1 MQTLSYPSLNMKD
14 ISKIIDGKKIA
25 EQIKDGIAAE
35 IFTSA
40 REKRPNLAIILVG
53 NRSDSKL
60 YVSLKEREA
69 KKVGI
74 DTHIYRLDEGASE
87 DELKTVIDFL
97 NQDESIDAIL
107 LQLPLPATFDADK
120 MIAAISP
127 YKDADGFHPHHPEYV
142 LSPVIAAVDSIVR
155 QKKVTGRACVF
166 HRSSVFGESLKEHL
180 EKLGLQVDLLA
191 VKEDE
196 DPRADIALRD
206 QLTAVS
212 KKADLIVTA
221 LGLPLF
227 LNDGYVGEGAVIV
240 DIGINTDH
248 GHVHGD
254 VEFDGAATKAAA
266 ITPVPGGIGP
276 MTIAFLFKNV
286 MEIYRRRQ

>member
-1 MQTLSYPSLNMKD
+1 MKV
-14 ISKIIDGKKIA
+14 IKQIIDGRKIA
-25 EQIKDGIAAE
+25 EKIKDEITAE
-35 IFTSA
+35 IFENGGES
-40 REKRPNLAIILVG
+40 RPSLAIILVG
-53 NRSDSKL
+53 DRPDSKL

-69 KKVGI
+69 IKVSI
-74 DTHIYRLDEGASE
+74 DTHIYRLEEESSE
-87 DELKTVIDFL
+87 AELLTVIDFL
-97 NQDESIDAIL
+97 NKDESVDAIL
-107 LQLPLPATFDADK
+107 LQLPLPISFDTDK

-127 YKDADGFHPHHPEYV
+127 YKDADGFHPYHPEYV
-142 LSPVIAAVDSIVR
+142 LSPVIAAVDYIAK
-155 QKKVTGRACVF
+155 QKKITGRACVF
-166 HRSSVFGESLKEHL
+166 HRSAVFGESFKSHL
-180 EKLGLQVDLLA
+180 EKLGLQVDLLP

-196 DPRADIALRD
+196 SPLTDNALRD
-206 QLTAVS
+206 RLTAVS

-227 LNDGYVGEGAVIV
+227 LNEDYVREGAVIV

-254 VEFDGAATKAAA
+254 VDFDSAANNAAA

-286 MEIYRRRQ
+286 VEIYRRRQ